1 MQVNLP
7 NAAMKSKIMKCSVL
21 QNKLFLLF
29 QAARLTASIS
39 SGCFAFGK
47 TLNMRL
53 RIAASGETAP
63 AARNCE
69 EARLQDVEAQQLCVP
84 DVSSRGK
91 TTVVFVAATFPLLL
105 HCLHVPTVSH

>member
-1 MQVNLP
+1 MECSALQ
-7 NAAMKSKIMKCSVL
+7 KINKYFLYFKQHGSL
-21 QNKLFLLF
+21 Q
-29 QAARLTASIS
+29 ASRQDALHS
-39 SGCFAFGK
+39 AK

-63 AARNCE
+63 AARNCG